1 MFDLELFQFIN
12 GFANRS
18 AIVDW
23 FVVAIAEYLPYIVG
37 IIAIILWIKIPNWK
51 ERIRIFL
58 ILAFSGL
65 LARGLIFEVIR
76 YFYDRPRPFLALG
89 ITPLFL
95 ENSYAF
101 PSSHAIVLTLFGCC
115 ILLFSRRWG
124 AIFLVFAVVNA
135 FARIY
140 SGVHWPT
147 DSIVGI
153 LIAIFSVGI
162 AVKMFPKNMTKAVR
176 TEEKTVSE

>member
-18 AIVDW
+18 VIADW
-23 FVVAIAEYLPYIVG
+23 FVIVIAEYIPYIVG
-37 IIAIILWIKIPNWK
+37 IITIILLVKIQNWK
-51 ERIRIFL
+51 ERIRILL
-58 ILAFSGL
+58 ILMFSGL

-89 ITPLFL
+89 LTPLFM

-101 PSSHAIVLTLFGCC
+101 PSSHAIILTLIGCSV
-115 ILLFSRRWG
+115 LLFSRRWG
-124 AIFLVFAVVNA
+124 IIFLVFTVINA
-135 FARIY
+135 LARIY

-147 DSIVGI
+147 DSIAGI
-153 LIAIFSVGI
+153 AIAIFSVII
-162 AVKMFPKNMTKAVR
+162 ATKMFPKNNITSVSI
-176 TEEKTVSE
+176 EEKESGE